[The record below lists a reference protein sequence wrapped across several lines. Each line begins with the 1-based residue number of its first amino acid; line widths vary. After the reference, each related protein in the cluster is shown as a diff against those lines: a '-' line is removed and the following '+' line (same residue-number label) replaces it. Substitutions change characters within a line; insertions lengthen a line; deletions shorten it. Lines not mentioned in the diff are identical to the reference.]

1 MEQNNFFSQ
10 SVAALSH
17 GTMYSINP
25 NLGIDQFRFWLA
37 TNRNNPKLILKFFD
51 IQNDNKF
58 IKSSSS
64 LGLPS
69 INQRQKIYCPML
81 VRDFDMKESNQYNN
95 LTDEKFLELTKN
107 RKEKIMHEINPDY
120 HTDEEEHDSD
130 TQVKIRV
137 LNSKPFSRTSPV
149 KYEYA
154 IIHFHGGGFI
164 CQDSSAH

>member
-1 MEQNNFFSQ
+1 
-10 SVAALSH
+10 
-17 GTMYSINP
+17 
-25 NLGIDQFRFWLA
+25 
-37 TNRNNPKLILKFFD
+37 
-51 IQNDNKF
+51 
-58 IKSSSS
+58 
-64 LGLPS
+64 
-69 INQRQKIYCPML
+69 ML